1 MAKALTINV
10 DGVGSVLLERSKRSK
25 YLNIFVIPFKG
36 VRVAI
41 PYGISFEEA
50 ERVVHSKV
58 EWIKKHSARIRRV
71 EMEYDL
77 AARSVADIDETEARI
92 RLTQRAR
99 QLALEHGFTYR
110 KLFIRSQ
117 KTRWGSCS
125 HDNNISLNVKL
136 MSLSEELA
144 DYVILHELMHTRI
157 KNHSKEFW
165 KALDGIFGNAK
176 AVDARLR
183 QYNLELL

>member
-1 MAKALTINV
+1 MAKALTINI
-10 DGVGSVLLERSKRSK
+10 DGVGAVLLERSKRSK

-50 ERVVHSKV
+50 EQIVHSKV
-58 EWIKKHSARIRRV
+58 DWIKKHIARIRRV
-71 EMEYDL
+71 EREYDL
-77 AARSVADIDETEARI
+77 AAQSTADIDEPEARVK
-92 RLTQRAR
+92 LTGKVN
-99 QLALEHGFTYR
+99 QLATEHGFTYR
-110 KLFIRSQ
+110 KLFIRNQ

-125 HDNNISLNVKL
+125 HNNNISLNVKL

-157 KNHSKEFW
+157 KNHRKEFW
-165 KALDGIFGNAK
+165 RELDGIFGNAK
-176 AVDARLR
+176 AIDARLR